1 MRSELEK
8 APGLWHAEAG
18 RLSLTKLKEVLAN
31 VCVVTCCAGRENVLD
46 RVHCTCLYYQKTSR
60 CSHMAFAAFLQGHCT
75 EYFQEL
81 IEFAQKG
88 GPDPDP
94 VKSVKLERKMYSRAS
109 VPSAAAWKRMAQ
121 ICSEASEKYRQRK
134 KAKTGSVMESTPQKE
149 CGQEP
154 QEAGERTA
162 ALELILGKLG
172 AKDFHAN
179 FAGMHLCVKHG
190 VTVVEAQNLGLGK
203 LVLDLKKKTTSGPTR
218 KLAEQ
223 LLNGWVAEHG
233 SGAAAASSVDK
244 SK

>member
-1 MRSELEK
+1 
-8 APGLWHAEAG
+8 
-18 RLSLTKLKEVLAN
+18 
-31 VCVVTCCAGRENVLD
+31 
-46 RVHCTCLYYQKTSR
+46 
-60 CSHMAFAAFLQGHCT
+60 
-75 EYFQEL
+75 
-81 IEFAQKG
+81 
-88 GPDPDP
+88 
-94 VKSVKLERKMYSRAS
+94 
-109 VPSAAAWKRMAQ
+109 
-121 ICSEASEKYRQRK
+121 
-134 KAKTGSVMESTPQKE
+134 MESTPQKE

-162 ALELILGKLG
+162 ALELIQSKLG